1 MEMFMQIYVLTNTIR
16 KMEPKQNFVPLPF
29 YLFPCYL
36 NILKCINISILI
48 IILHSVLHVA
58 WNDNISILI
67 SLPLHH
73 NWPKKQ
79 QSSINEYTS
88 VNKQVCKPKTQKS
101 KQTIEKQTES
111 FSYLNI
117 KFRTDR
123 WTTFCLQIQQIYLLF
138 SEEEE
143 VKRLSS
149 RNEQRW

>member
-16 KMEPKQNFVPLPF
+16 KMEPKQNFVSLPF

-73 NWPKKQ
+73 NWLKKQ
-79 QSSINEYTS
+79 QSSINEYTA

-101 KQTIEKQTES
+101 GQTIEKQTES
-111 FSYLNI
+111 FSYKNI
-117 KFRTDR
+117 KFRIDQ
-123 WTTFCLQIQQIYLLF
+123 WTRFCL
-138 SEEEE
+138 
-143 VKRLSS
+143 
-149 RNEQRW
+149 